1 MDMQPL
7 RDSGLRQTEL
17 AELLGVSRQTI
28 IKSFKTNRAPQR
40 QGRDRLMLR
49 LVAILQQLTA
59 REILPLTEETEQD
72 RRDRVVAKIKK
83 VLHGETHA

>member
-17 AELLGVSRQTI
+17 AALLGVSRQTI
-28 IKSFKTNRAPQR
+28 IKSFKTNRAPHR
-40 QGRDRLMLR
+40 QGRDRLMVR

-59 REILPLTEETEQD
+59 RGILPLTEETEQD
-72 RRDRVVAKIKK
+72 RRDRVVEKIKS
-83 VLHGETHA
+83 VLHPKSDA

>member
-28 IKSFKTNRAPQR
+28 IKSFKNNRAPQR
-40 QGRDRLMLR
+40 QGRSRLVTR

-59 REILPLTEETEQD
+59 RGVLPLAEETEQE
-72 RRDRVVAKIKK
+72 RRDRVVAKIRQ